1 MIMFS
6 SEEDFLEFLKKNH
19 KSTNTVPKNWLGIGD
34 DAAVIDINKT
44 DLIFCTDA
52 MVEDTHFRSN
62 QDFFNVGWKS
72 IVSNQSDI
80 AAMGGFPLGFTVT
93 LGINKHMNKEKIN
106 RLYEG
111 INNACENFG
120 GILLGGDTVSSSTNF
135 ISVSAIGKSFVS
147 GKNMTRNTAKSGDI
161 VAVTGQI
168 GNSIAGFEISE
179 KDNTISNKFT
189 QKFFHPIP
197 RINESKLAIENGI
210 ICSMDLSDGLIKDL
224 YRICKASNVKIE
236 IDFEKINYDPDLN
249 NIFSEN
255 IENKILS
262 SGEEYE
268 LILIGPASKIKNLE
282 DKIDIKIIGR
292 VSDNKEP
299 FLEFYK
305 NKKII
310 NLSIEGFDHFG

>member
-1 MIMFS
+1 MIMFN
-6 SEEDFLEFLKKNH
+6 SEEDFLEFLKRDN
-19 KSTNTVPKNWLGIGD
+19 KSTSSIPKNWLGIGD
-34 DAAVIDINKT
+34 DAAVIDFNET

-52 MVEDTHFRSN
+52 MVENTHFRLN

-93 LGINKHMNKEKIN
+93 LGINKDMNKEKIN

-135 ISVSAIGKSFVS
+135 ISVAAIGKSFIK
-147 GKNMTRNTAKSGDI
+147 GKNMTRDTAKSGDL

-168 GNSIAGFEISE
+168 GNSIAGLEISE

-197 RINESKLAIENGI
+197 RINESKIAIENGI
-210 ICSMDLSDGLIKDL
+210 ICSMDLSDGLLKDL

-236 IDFEKINYDPDLN
+236 IDFEKINYDEDLN
-249 NIFSEN
+249 KIFCGN

-268 LILIGPASKIKNLE
+268 LILIGAASKIKNLE
-282 DKIDIKIIGR
+282 DKIDIKIIGK
-292 VSDNKEP
+292 VSDNKQP
-299 FLEFYK
+299 ILEFYR
-305 NKKII
+305 NKKLI
-310 NLSIEGFDHFG
+310 NLSTEGFDHFG

>member
-19 KSTNTVPKNWLGIGD
+19 KSTNTIPKNWLGIGD
-34 DAAVIDINKT
+34 DAALIDINKT

-62 QDFFNVGWKS
+62 QDFFNIGWKS

-111 INNACENFG
+111 INDACENFG

-135 ISVSAIGKSFVS
+135 ISVAAIGKSFIS
-147 GKNMTRNTAKSGDI
+147 GKNMTRNTAKSGDF

-168 GNSIAGFEISE
+168 GNSIAGLE
-179 KDNTISNKFT
+179 
-189 QKFFHPIP
+189 
-197 RINESKLAIENGI
+197 
-210 ICSMDLSDGLIKDL
+210 LSLIH
-224 YRICKASNVKIE
+224 I
-236 IDFEKINYDPDLN
+236 
-249 NIFSEN
+249 
-255 IENKILS
+255 
-262 SGEEYE
+262 
-268 LILIGPASKIKNLE
+268 
-282 DKIDIKIIGR
+282 
-292 VSDNKEP
+292 
-299 FLEFYK
+299 
-305 NKKII
+305 
-310 NLSIEGFDHFG
+310 